1 MIPLA
6 AQRDHYRKALKGTR
20 YATCAS
26 CSWHCLAR
34 AASPAYLHLTDKQ
47 LKYYG
52 GRSIFSSLY
61 ESPAERKRA
70 SLRELFEAFPKA
82 RFVMLGDSAEQ
93 DLELYIEFARLYEGQ
108 VALIAIRDV
117 TSDRADGVLMGMQGG
132 TSGSG
137 SSSGASTPVSGEMGG
152 AGMPG
157 GLEGMGVGHHAKGQT
172 SGEKGVQGS
181 VAHVA
186 TEAAIRAG
194 EGLPGASVSASSPDG
209 TATPPTL
216 PPRPAIRP
224 TASSTSISSLLS
236 EITEDDL
243 KSLSSSQ
250 QKILQRAATWNTR
263 METARLTTPGGTGL
277 VFFKEASEVEGRI
290 EEVLSRGESGK
301 P

>member
-1 MIPLA
+1 M
-6 AQRDHYRKALKGTR
+6 
-20 YATCAS
+20 CSS
-26 CSWHCLAR
+26 CSPHRLAR
-34 AASPAYLHLTDKQ
+34 VASPAYLCLTDKQ

-137 SSSGASTPVSGEMGG
+137 SESGASTPVSGEMGG

-157 GLEGMGVGHHAKGQT
+157 GLEGMGVGHHVKGQT

-186 TEAAIRAG
+186 AEAAIRAG
-194 EGLPGASVSASSPDG
+194 EGPPSASVSASLSDG
-209 TATPPTL
+209 TATPPSL
-216 PPRPAIRP
+216 PPRPTIRP
-224 TASSTSISSLLS
+224 TVRSTSISSDLS
-236 EITEDDL
+236 EVTEDDL

-263 METARLTTPGGTGL
+263 MENARTTTPEGTGL

-290 EEVLSRGESGK
+290 EEVLSRGDSGR